1 MLTRSCPNC
10 DLKVSTSTPRRSR
23 GADSPLRK
31 GKSGDLQLFEN
42 EDQVVSEPLFLV
54 GREGN
59 AIFSCDRRVK
69 DELCAVSGLTKTIR
83 GFLPFGVLVSF

>member
-1 MLTRSCPNC
+1 MLSRSCPNC
-10 DLKVSTSTPRRSR
+10 DLNVLTSAPRPSR
-23 GADSPLRK
+23 GADSPRRK

-59 AIFSCDRRVK
+59 AIFFCDLRVI
-69 DELCAVSGLTKTIR
+69 DELCAVSGLTKTVR
-83 GFLPFGVLVSF
+83 GFLPFGVLASF